1 MTDRQDGPP
10 PRGPRR
16 YGPSAGAP
24 RTGGEPIVPP
34 RRPLDDATGTRPG
47 GSDRSARRGETGR
60 APWPADSGRPVRSG
74 DAGERRRPDNPDH
87 HGARTPD
94 GHRRTPDGFRADP
107 ARPDGWSP
115 QPHRPGGSALGGDG
129 PDRSGADGNR
139 SDRDRDRDRD
149 NIDGYRRDRY
159 RPDGYRPAGDR
170 GPDGYRAEGYRPDG
184 YRPDGYRADGYRTD
198 GSGPDGPVGPRAW
211 SAAEGRP
218 TAGRPPATRA
228 FLPEHDRRPAAPV
241 PPVDRPS
248 GVPRQ
253 RPAAPA
259 ALREPVRATP
269 PAEADTARDRWR
281 RKLWIGRLVA
291 GVLSL
296 LTLLGSGFV
305 SFVSDSAGQQ
315 AEGIISDCAGGF
327 ACTGTT
333 ILLVGSD
340 ARVDAEGNPLSDE
353 ELRAVATEAD
363 GGGTSTDTMMLIH
376 IPAGGG
382 QATAVSIPRDSWI
395 ENPPPGPSNDGDEL
409 VPYAANK
416 VNSFY
421 GSAKFYTQER
431 LVAAGGSDPATIE
444 RDSSNAGRKMLI
456 SVLEGVTGTH
466 IDHYAE
472 INLFGFYLLSNAIG
486 GVPVCLVAPVDDP
499 FSGAVFDAGPQEV
512 QGTAALSFVRQRHGL
527 PNGDLDRV
535 TRQQAFLSGAI
546 SKVLSVG
553 TLSNPA
559 TLASLVEAANRSIVL
574 SDGFNLLELAEQ
586 MSSISSGNITFETI
600 PTHGPEQ
607 STSSDA
613 LHIDVAEIRQLFATI
628 EDPDAAAGTA
638 PASGTETSDAAVDRS
653 AVTVDVQNATVTG
666 GLAAGTSEGL
676 TSMGWGAGEVSQF
689 PGTTA
694 DEQQATTTIS
704 ASSADAAAAALL
716 RQDLGYGEVT
726 VDDSL
731 TAGRVLVVVG
741 LDSPDAA
748 GLRAGGVAFAGGT
761 PVFVRAAA
769 GEPIN
774 AATPGCVN

>member
-1 MTDRQDGPP
+1 MTDREDGPP

-24 RTGGEPIVPP
+24 RTGDVPLVPP
-34 RRPLDDATGTRPG
+34 RRPLDDAAEA
-47 GSDRSARRGETGR
+47 RSAAGFGR
-60 APWPADSGRPVRSG
+60 VHHPG
-74 DAGERRRPDNPDH
+74 DQPYERRRPENQGRPHPQDRRDAGRYVPDP
-87 HGARTPD
+87 RTS
-94 GHRRTPDGFRADP
+94 GY
-107 ARPDGWSP
+107 
-115 QPHRPGGSALGGDG
+115 GDG
-129 PDRSGADGNR
+129 S
-139 SDRDRDRDRD
+139 
-149 NIDGYRRDRY
+149 
-159 RPDGYRPAGDR
+159 
-170 GPDGYRAEGYRPDG
+170 
-184 YRPDGYRADGYRTD
+184 
-198 GSGPDGPVGPRAW
+198 VGPRAW
-211 SAAEGRP
+211 SA
-218 TAGRPPATRA
+218 TD
-228 FLPEHDRRPAAPV
+228 HPV
-241 PPVDRPS
+241 PPRTD
-248 GVPRQ
+248 PR
-253 RPAAPA
+253 
-259 ALREPVRATP
+259 REPPARRAPDRYPPLPGSGRTRTTDPGRPRPRTAPRTP
-269 PAEADTARDRWR
+269 PPVDYGRTEKLSPPPDHETAQDRWR

-296 LTLLGSGFV
+296 ITLVAYGFV
-305 SFVSDSAGQQ
+305 SFLTDSTGQQ

-327 ACTGTT
+327 TCTGTT

-340 ARVDAEGNPLSDE
+340 ARVDAEGNPLTDE

-382 QATAVSIPRDSWI
+382 KATAVSIPRDSWI
-395 ENPPPGPSNDGDEL
+395 ENPPPGPSNDSDQL

-431 LVAAGGSDPATIE
+431 LVAQGVTDRAAIE

-456 SVLEGVTGTH
+456 SVLEGITGTH

-486 GVPVCLVAPVDDP
+486 GVPVCLVAPVNDP
-499 FSGAVFDAGPQEV
+499 FSGADFAAGPQEV

-535 TRQQAFLSGAI
+535 RRQQAFLSGAI

-553 TLSNPA
+553 TLGNPA
-559 TLASLVEAANRSIVL
+559 TLAALVEAANRSIVL

-586 MSSISSGNITFETI
+586 MASVSSGNINFETI
-600 PTHGPEQ
+600 PTHGPET

-613 LHIDVAEIRQLFATI
+613 LHIDVAEIRQMFATI
-628 EDPDAAAGTA
+628 DDDEATTSSSGAPTSEGAGSTGGA
-638 PASGTETSDAAVDRS
+638 DAVDRS

-676 TSMGWGAGEVSQF
+676 SSLGWAAGEVSQF

-694 DEQQATTTIS
+694 DDQRATTTIY
-704 ASSADAAAAALL
+704 AATADSAAAAQL
-716 RQDLGYGEVT
+716 RQDLGFGEIE

-731 TAGRVLVVVG
+731 SDQQLRVVVG
-741 LDSPDAA
+741 LDSPDAS
-748 GLRAGGVAFAGGT
+748 GLRAAGAAFAAATT
-761 PVFVRAAA
+761 PLFVQAAA
-769 GEPIN
+769 DEPLN